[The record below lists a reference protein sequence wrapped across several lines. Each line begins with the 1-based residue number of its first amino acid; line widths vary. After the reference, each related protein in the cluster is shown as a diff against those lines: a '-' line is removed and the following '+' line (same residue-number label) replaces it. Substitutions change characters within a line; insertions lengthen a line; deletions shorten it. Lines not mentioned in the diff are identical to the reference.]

1 MSPAREAAVTAV
13 GVTLR
18 LGTRDIVR
26 DVNFTAHHGDVLCIA
41 GRNGAGKTTLLRA
54 IAGLGPFTG
63 QLHVGGVSAADP
75 AHLRAREVA
84 YVPQRS
90 NLTAALPVERVVE
103 QGRHIYRDAL
113 GRLGRKDRH
122 AMDAALAQAGASG
135 LRGRSFA
142 ALSYGEQ
149 RRVLMARA
157 LATGAR
163 VLLLDEPTAAL
174 DLEQS
179 LRLLELL
186 RRLAAEGYA
195 IVVVLHALD
204 DAIRHTDRTLLLH
217 DGRVEQLGVSREV
230 LSPET
235 IRRVYG
241 VETEE
246 HAGLRFTLPAERT
259 DVGEVKP

>member
-1 MSPAREAAVTAV
+1 MLALAINAFSQ
-13 GVTLR
+13 G
-18 LGTRDIVR
+18 
-26 DVNFTAHHGDVLCIA
+26 IA
-41 GRNGAGKTTLLRA
+41 YFHAGQELLRSKSMDRNSYNSGDWFNRLDWTYSDNGFA
-54 IAGLGPFTG
+54 AGLPPRTVCPT
-63 QLHVGGVSAADP
+63 QID
-75 AHLRAREVA
+75 
-84 YVPQRS
+84 
-90 NLTAALPVERVVE
+90 
-103 QGRHIYRDAL
+103 
-113 GRLGRKDRH
+113 
-122 AMDAALAQAGASG
+122 ALAQAGASA
-135 LRGRSFA
+135 LRDRPFT

-149 RRVLMARA
+149 RRVLIARA

-186 RRLAAEGYA
+186 GQLASEGYA

-217 DGRVEQLGVSREV
+217 EGRVDQLGVSREV

-241 VETEE
+241 VVTEE
-246 HAGLRFTLPAERT
+246 SAGLRFSLPT
-259 DVGEVKP
+259 DARAPGLEGTR